1 MERNAVRDRRPGF
14 CSASSGLLTRRQFAA
29 GIAASAVLLAAPRA
43 IAASDAAEFYR
54 GKTVRI
60 LVGSPPG
67 GGYDLYARLIAPYLA
82 AKIGATVLVENKSGN
97 GGLAALATLLVRP
110 TDGLTI
116 MNGSA
121 EAAILSQMLGRPGTT
136 WDVTTLNWLAKTAAA
151 PKLWFVGA
159 HARYLSIADAAKAD
173 PLTWS
178 ATGPADDISDVEAII
193 SYVLG
198 LKSKIVVGYRGS
210 GDMSLAVI
218 RNEVDSGL
226 LSADS
231 ALPHIGE
238 IKPLAL
244 FGARRWPHLPD
255 VPTLSE
261 AVALPA
267 DKAWIVELRQQ
278 IGEAQ
283 RAMVAAP
290 GVPADRVDYLRRVFA
305 EVLTDPALVEEGART
320 NREIEYMS
328 GSDLQ
333 RLVADLM
340 KAAGPRLP
348 EFHRIVLDTYF

>member
-1 MERNAVRDRRPGF
+1 LLLDRRGF
-14 CSASSGLLTRRQFAA
+14 SARASAALLTFLA
-29 GIAASAVLLAAPRA
+29 GRCAMAQGA
-43 IAASDAAEFYR
+43 DAAEFYR
-54 GKTVRI
+54 GKAVRI

-67 GGYDLYARLIAPYLA
+67 GGYDIYARLVAPALA
-82 AKIGATVLVENKSGN
+82 EKLGATVIVENKDGN

-110 TDGLTI
+110 ADGLTI

-121 EAAILSQMLGRPGTT
+121 EAAIISQMLDRPGVT
-136 WDVTTLNWLAKTAAA
+136 WDVTKLNWLAKMATA
-151 PKLWFVGA
+151 PKLWFVGKE
-159 HARYLSIADAAKAD
+159 ARYPTIADAAKAN

-178 ATGPADDISDVEAII
+178 ATGPADDISDVQAVI

-198 LKSKIVVGYRGS
+198 LKSKIVTGYRGS

-218 RNEVDSGL
+218 RNEVDSGV

-231 ALPHIGE
+231 ALPHIDS
-238 IKPLAL
+238 IKPLVL
-244 FGARRWPHLPD
+244 FGAQRWRHLPD

-261 AVALPA
+261 AATVPA
-267 DKAWIVELRQQ
+267 DKTWIVELREQ

-290 GVPADRVDYLRRVFA
+290 EVPVDRVEYLRSIFTQI
-305 EVLTDPALVEEGART
+305 LTDPAVIEEGART

-328 GSDLQ
+328 GGDLQ
-333 RLVADLM
+333 RLVGELM

-348 EFHRIVLDTYF
+348 QFHRIVLNTYF

>member
-1 MERNAVRDRRPGF
+1 MSDEARRATRAKLSRRRFGSG
-14 CSASSGLLTRRQFAA
+14 CSAALLVALAPRRAV
-29 GIAASAVLLAAPRA
+29 AASANKTA
-43 IAASDAAEFYR
+43 DFYR

-67 GGYDLYARLIAPYLA
+67 GGYDIYARLVAPALA
-82 AKIGATVLVENKSGN
+82 AKLDATVLVENKDGN

-110 TDGLTI
+110 SDGLTI

-121 EAAILSQMLGRPGTT
+121 EAAIISQMLGRPGAA
-136 WDVTTLNWLAKTAAA
+136 WDVTKLNWLAKMASA
-151 PKLWFVGA
+151 PKLWYVGA
-159 HARYLSIADAAKAD
+159 NARYRSIADVATAN

-178 ATGPADDISDVEAII
+178 ATGPADDISDVEAVI

-218 RNEVDSGL
+218 RNEVDAGV

-231 ALPHIGE
+231 ALPHIDE

-244 FGARRWPHLPD
+244 FGARRWRHLPQ

-261 AVALPA
+261 AAALPA
-267 DKAWIVELRQQ
+267 DKTWIVELRQQ

-283 RAMVAAP
+283 RALVAAP
-290 GVPADRVDYLRRVFA
+290 GVPTDRVDYLRNVLA
-305 EVLTDPALVEEGART
+305 EVLTDPAVIEDGART

-333 RLVADLM
+333 RLVGELM
-340 KAAGPRLP
+340 AAAGPRRA
-348 EFHRIVLDTYF
+348 EFHKIVLDSYF

>member
-1 MERNAVRDRRPGF
+1 MPRVHSQRIFN
-14 CSASSGLLTRRQFAA
+14 RRQVIAA
-29 GIAASAVLLAAPRA
+29 GLAALVAPRA
-43 IAASDAAEFYR
+43 VRAEPVAAEFYR

-67 GGYDLYARLIAPYLA
+67 GGYDIYARLVAPALA
-82 AKIGATVLVENKSGN
+82 QKLGATVLVENKDGN

-110 TDGLTI
+110 SDGLTI

-121 EAAILSQMLGRPGTT
+121 EAAILSQMLARPGAI
-136 WDVTTLNWLAKTAAA
+136 WDVTKLQWLAKMASA
-151 PKLWFVGA
+151 PKLWFVGKE
-159 HARYLSIADAAKAD
+159 ARYPSVADAMKAER
-173 PLTWS
+173 LTWS
-178 ATGPADDISDVEAII
+178 ATGPADDISDVQSVI
-193 SYVLG
+193 SYVVG
-198 LKSKIVVGYRGS
+198 LKSKIVTGYRGS

-231 ALPHIGE
+231 ALQHIDS

-244 FGARRWPHLPD
+244 FGARRWKHLPD

-261 AVALPA
+261 AAPLPA
-267 DKAWIVELRQQ
+267 DKIWIVTLREQ

-290 GVPADRVDYLRRVFA
+290 DVPPDRVDYLRSVFA
-305 EVLTDPALVEEGART
+305 EVLTDPAVLDEGAKT

-328 GSDLQ
+328 GADLQ
-333 RLVADLM
+333 KLVGDLM
-340 KAAGPRLP
+340 QAAGPRLP
-348 EFHRIVLDTYF
+348 EFKKIVLDTYF